1 MSRRDMTEAAF
12 LFLKGLLL
20 GLSIAAPVGPIGL
33 LCIRR
38 SLEAGFWPGVAGGLG
53 TAVADAAYAA
63 VAAFGLTAVSSL
75 LLQAQGALSIVGG
88 AALIWLGWVAMTG
101 KPPEKAADAPVTRSL
116 GTTFASTFFLTMAN
130 PATILT
136 FAAIFAGLG
145 LAAVDTVAGATIL
158 VIGVF
163 LGSMLW
169 WVILSGAVTL
179 LRQKLSGTVVLWINR
194 ASGAAL
200 AAFGAALLVGLL

>member
-1 MSRRDMTEAAF
+1 MSSAMPETVF

-53 TAVADAAYAA
+53 TAVADAVYAGI
-63 VAAFGLTAVSSL
+63 AAFGLTAVSGL
-75 LLQAQGALSIVGG
+75 LLEAQGVLSLVGG
-88 AALIWLGWVAMTG
+88 AALIWLGLVAMTG
-101 KPPEKAADAPVTRSL
+101 KPPEAAAAAPMTRSL
-116 GTTFASTFFLTMAN
+116 WPTFASTFFLTLAN

-145 LAAVDTVAGATIL
+145 LAAVDTAAGAAVL
-158 VIGVF
+158 VTGVF
-163 LGSMLW
+163 LGSLLW
-169 WVILSGAVTL
+169 WAILSGTVTL
-179 LRQKLSGTVVLWINR
+179 LRQCISQTVLLWINR

-200 AAFGAALLVGLL
+200 TAFGAALLVGLL

>member
-1 MSRRDMTEAAF
+1 MTEAVL
-12 LFLKGLLL
+12 LFAKGLLL

-53 TAVADAAYAA
+53 TAVADAVYAA
-63 VAAFGLTAVSSL
+63 IAAFGLTAVSSL
-75 LLQAQGALSIVGG
+75 LLQGQEVLSIVGG
-88 AALIWLGWVAMTG
+88 AALIWLGWIAMTG
-101 KPPEKAADAPVTRSL
+101 KPPEKAADAPISRSL
-116 GTTFASTFFLTMAN
+116 WTTFASTFFLTMAN

-145 LAAVDTVAGATIL
+145 LAAVDTADGAAVL
-158 VIGVF
+158 VVGVF

-169 WVILSGAVTL
+169 WATLSGAVTL
-179 LRQKLSGTVVLWINR
+179 LRQRISDTVILWINR
-194 ASGAAL
+194 ASGVAL
-200 AAFGAALLVGLL
+200 AGFGAALLVGLL

>member
-1 MSRRDMTEAAF
+1 MRAMTETVL

-53 TAVADAAYAA
+53 TAVADAVYAA
-63 VAAFGLTAVSSL
+63 IAAFGLTAVSSL
-75 LLQAQGALSIVGG
+75 LLQAQDVLSLVGG
-88 AALIWLGWVAMTG
+88 AALIWLGWIAMTG
-101 KPPEKAADAPVTRSL
+101 KPPDAAAEAPMTRSL
-116 GTTFASTFFLTMAN
+116 WPTFASTFFLTMAN

-145 LAAVDTVAGATIL
+145 LAAVDTAAGAGVL
-158 VIGVF
+158 VTGVL
-163 LGSMLW
+163 LGSLLW
-169 WVILSGAVTL
+169 WAILSGAVTL
-179 LRQKLSGTVVLWINR
+179 LRQRISPTVILWINR
-194 ASGAAL
+194 ASGLAL

>member
-1 MSRRDMTEAAF
+1 MTETVL

-53 TAVADAAYAA
+53 TAVADAVYAA
-63 VAAFGLTAVSSL
+63 IAAFGLTAVSGL
-75 LLQAQGALSIVGG
+75 LLQAQGVFSLVGG

-101 KPPEKAADAPVTRSL
+101 KPPEAAAEAPMTRSL
-116 GTTFASTFFLTMAN
+116 WPTFASTFFLTMAN

-145 LAAVDTVAGATIL
+145 LVAVDTAAGAGVL
-158 VIGVF
+158 VTGVL
-163 LGSMLW
+163 LGSLLW
-169 WVILSGAVTL
+169 WAILSGAVTL
-179 LRQKLSGTVVLWINR
+179 LRLRISPTVVLWINR

>member
-1 MSRRDMTEAAF
+1 MTETIF

-38 SLEAGFWPGVAGGLG
+38 SLEAGFWAGVAGGLG
-53 TAVADAAYAA
+53 TAVADAAYASI
-63 VAAFGLTAVSSL
+63 AAFGLTAVSSL
-75 LLQAQGALSIVGG
+75 LLQAQGPLSVVGG
-88 AALIWLGWVAMTG
+88 AALIWLGWSAMTG
-101 KPPEKAADAPVTRSL
+101 KPPEATATAPVTQAL
-116 GTTFASTFFLTMAN
+116 GPTFASTFFLTLAN

-145 LAAVDTVAGATIL
+145 LAAVDTAAGAAVL
-158 VIGVF
+158 VTGVL
-163 LGSMLW
+163 LGSLLW
-169 WVILSGAVTL
+169 WAILSGAVSL
-179 LRQKLSGTVVLWINR
+179 LRQRISPTVVLWINR
-194 ASGAAL
+194 ASGVAL